1 MKTAGLV
8 LLFGAIGAVM
18 GLLIQAAFL
27 LLGARIVGVEGRSY
41 SKALVTVLLG
51 GLASLLAWL
60 VLGSVPMVGA
70 VLAFVGGFIVVALI
84 MVPIFGTTFGRA
96 LGASILA
103 WVIGWVIVGGLC
115 LLISAV
121 FLGGIA
127 TLL

>member
-96 LGASILA
+96 PADLR
-103 WVIGWVIVGGLC
+103 GLSGRNC
-115 LLISAV
+115 HPSV
-121 FLGGIA
+121 
-127 TLL
+127 TS